1 MATAR
6 ISQAAP
12 PNVDPTKATIAFG
25 DRAVPRLERELQSTD
40 LVTVQKAL
48 FALCDM
54 IRNPNHI
61 QASLQNGIV
70 QCLLDLL
77 VHKDDV
83 VRQKTTEALLHF
95 AGHAIGR
102 DAIVSQGLIKALSG
116 LFSDPSA
123 VVRLNVHKT
132 IERTSTAQ
140 NAAMQ
145 LVRLNLIT
153 TLLDAL
159 KAERESEIQ
168 TFILKTLYNTMKVDT
183 DCLLGNKAMDTFVDL
198 IQSSGD
204 LDIRQSTA
212 HNIMALSFPLEGK
225 KQACACGAIPPIVYL
240 LEGSARP
247 PTATDAAK
255 WFGVVSAA
263 AGALMSIT
271 VTTEGKKLAIKAK
284 ALDTLPPLLECDDE
298 RVMLNGIKLITTLAE
313 DPAGRSQL
321 LPLVPRLTELK
332 DYNGVQLDHMAV
344 SRNAQTAIDTI
355 VWRP

>member
-1 MATAR
+1 M
-6 ISQAAP
+6 
-12 PNVDPTKATIAFG
+12 
-25 DRAVPRLERELQSTD
+25 
-40 LVTVQKAL
+40 QKAL

-61 QASLQNGIV
+61 QASLQNGAWPLGNSARCPTRRTHACLWPPRPPRPSATSAISASGLHTPTLILLLPSASPPRAGGWGGEGRGARCCRHCRADGAFTAAAVRIARLAGIV

-198 IQSSGD
+198 IQSCVFIVLCAGD
-204 LDIRQSTA
+204 AASHL
-212 HNIMALSFPLEGK
+212 ALWRSAGQHRP
-225 KQACACGAIPPIVYL
+225 IPPPRIR
-240 LEGSARP
+240 ARAP
-247 PTATDAAK
+247 IPT
-255 WFGVVSAA
+255 
-263 AGALMSIT
+263 
-271 VTTEGKKLAIKAK
+271 
-284 ALDTLPPLLECDDE
+284 PPLVA
-298 RVMLNGIKLITTLAE
+298 RG
-313 DPAGRSQL
+313 
-321 LPLVPRLTELK
+321 PRARR
-332 DYNGVQLDHMAV
+332 GVGGAHTGPIH
-344 SRNAQTAIDTI
+344 R
-355 VWRP
+355 RP